1 MQSSQRNLAAG
12 IVSGALAVI
21 RIPFALLLQR
31 STRSSGKRSQ
41 SARRA
46 RFDTSKWSLELLR
59 HLEWRRFEELCAAYF
74 EAMDLAVKA
83 TRARADGGADILLR
97 VEGIAA
103 PSVLAR
109 CKAWSA
115 YPIGT
120 KTLQELHA
128 AMAPAGV
135 REGAF
140 LTSGRFTHEAA
151 QFAAGH
157 NILLLD
163 GAQLLDQLSALAPEK
178 GLALLRLATNGDFLT
193 PTCPCCSIKMISRK
207 STGEGRAF
215 WGCENYPRCKQTF
228 STAAFAL

>member
-1 MQSSQRNLAAG
+1 MQSPQRNLAAE

-21 RIPFALLLQR
+21 RMPFALLRR
-31 STRSSGKRSQ
+31 STRSRGRRSQ

-46 RFDTSKWSLELLR
+46 AFDTSKWSLELLR

-74 EAMDLAVKA
+74 QVLGL
-83 TRARADGGADILLR
+83 TISSSRARADGGADLVLC
-97 VEGIAA
+97 VEGAAA
-103 PSVLAR
+103 PSVLGR

-115 YPIGT
+115 YPVGIR
-120 KTLQELHA
+120 TLQELLG

-135 REGAF
+135 GEGAF
-140 LTSGRFTHEAA
+140 ITSGRFTHEAA

-157 NILLLD
+157 KILLLD
-163 GAQLLDQLSALAPEK
+163 GAQLLDQLSTLAPEK
-178 GLALLRLATNGDFLT
+178 GLALLKLATQGDFLT
-193 PTCPCCSIKMISRK
+193 PTCPCCSIKMIARK

>member
-1 MQSSQRNLAAG
+1 MQPFQRNLAAG

-21 RIPFALLLQR
+21 RIPFALLRR

-46 RFDTSKWSLELLR
+46 KFDTSKWSLELLR

-74 EAMDLAVKA
+74 EVLGMTTSAS
-83 TRARADGGADILLR
+83 RARADGGADLVLR
-97 VEGIAA
+97 VEGAA
-103 PSVLAR
+103 VSSVLAR
-109 CKAWSA
+109 CEAWSA
-115 YPIGT
+115 YPIGIR
-120 KTLQELHA
+120 TLQELHA
-128 AMAPAGV
+128 AMARARIG
-135 REGAF
+135 EGAF

-163 GAQLLDQLSALAPEK
+163 GAQLLDQLSTLAPET
-178 GLALLRLATNGDFLT
+178 GLALLKLATNGDFLT
-193 PTCPCCSIKMISRK
+193 PTCPCCSIKMIARK